1 MGASSLGSQNQKEDK
16 TPVTARKSLAITE
29 TTVNKTIYQNLE
41 LKSNVP
47 IHSHDSQSLMTTTI
61 PDKEDMETANNADE
75 EEGIYNTEETYALY
89 RSLGSSSIFDDLQ
102 KSLLD
107 SLTSGKLEMEFAVIF
122 SGKYYLSC

>member
-1 MGASSLGSQNQKEDK
+1 
-16 TPVTARKSLAITE
+16 
-29 TTVNKTIYQNLE
+29 
-41 LKSNVP
+41 
-47 IHSHDSQSLMTTTI
+47 MTTTI